1 MILLLHQQQLQW
13 KLWGKDMAT
22 MSQALIEL
30 GISNFELE
38 GTPTT
43 EAEFN
48 ASFTKITGF
57 DKNRTIIRSTN
68 PDDFGVTW
76 TKVKAKYDELVAAE
90 PLKQLREVRNSI
102 LAQSDWTQNRDVTL
116 SNDADWKTYRQALR
130 DITKT
135 YKTLD
140 TVKWPTEPTS

>member
-1 MILLLHQQQLQW
+1 
-13 KLWGKDMAT
+13 LWDKDMAT
-22 MSQALIEL
+22 MSQALVEL

-43 EAEFN
+43 EKEFN
-48 ASFTKITGF
+48 ESFTKITGF

-68 PDDFGVTW
+68 PDDFGVDW

-90 PLKQLREVRNSI
+90 PLKELREVRNRFLSE
-102 LAQSDWTQNRDVTL
+102 SDWTRMDDNGLTNEQKEKW
-116 SNDADWKTYRQALR
+116 AKYRQDLR

-135 YKTLD
+135 ATSLD
-140 TVKWPTEPTS
+140 DVTWPTKP

>member
-1 MILLLHQQQLQW
+1 
-13 KLWGKDMAT
+13 

-30 GISNFELE
+30 GISNFELD

-43 EAEFN
+43 EKEFN
-48 ASFTKITGF
+48 ESFTKITGF
-57 DKNRTIIRSTN
+57 DENRTIIRSTN

-102 LAQSDWTQNRDVTL
+102 LAESDWVVIKEREEGGTVKNF
-116 SNDADWKTYRQALR
+116 ADWKEYRQKLR
-130 DITKT
+130 DITNT
-135 YKTLD
+135 YKSLD
-140 TVKWPTEPTS
+140 TVKWPTAPSE

>member
-38 GTPTT
+38 GTPTSKT
-43 EAEFN
+43 EFEK
-48 ASFTKITGF
+48 SFVKITGH
-57 DKNRTIIRSTN
+57 DKSGSIIRSTN

-102 LAQSDWTQNRDVTL
+102 LAESDWTQNRDVTL
-116 SNDADWKTYRQALR
+116 SNDVDWKTYRQALR
-130 DITKT
+130 DITKD
-135 YKTLD
+135 YKSLED
-140 TVKWPTEPTS
+140 VKWPEKPE